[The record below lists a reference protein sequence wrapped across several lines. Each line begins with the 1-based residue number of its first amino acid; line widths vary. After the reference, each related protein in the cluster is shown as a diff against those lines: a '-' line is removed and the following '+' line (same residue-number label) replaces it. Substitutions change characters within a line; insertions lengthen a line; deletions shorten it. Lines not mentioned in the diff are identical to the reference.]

1 MRYLL
6 FFFILFNSCV
16 NNTDKQTIL
25 RGDIYGTTYSIVY
38 FSKVDL
44 PLKVKIDSI
53 FNSIDMSMSTYNS
66 NSLITKI
73 NNNKE
78 VLLDDHFK
86 YVFNTSKKI
95 YYETSGDFDPSIG
108 PLVNS
113 LDFGPKTNNI
123 STDSLMK
130 LVGLDKFKIFEN
142 KLRRPLN
149 SFLDFNAIAKG
160 YSVDVISEF
169 LLFNNV
175 ANFLVEVGGEIR
187 SSGMNLADD
196 RNWRVG
202 LDTPTFDG
210 SQNEIYKAFNL
221 IDKSMATSGV
231 YRKFKID
238 SLGNKYAHI
247 IDPKTGY
254 SSKTNILSITVIAD
268 SCIEADAYATAF
280 HLMTLDEI
288 NLFVQ
293 KNNKISV
300 FVIFKDNNN
309 KIQDLSLNNFPSIE
323 CILE

>member
-44 PLKVKIDSI
+44 QLKVKIDSI

-160 YSVDVISEF
+160 YSVDMISEF

-268 SCIEADAYATAF
+268 NCIEADAYATAL

-300 FVIFKDNNN
+300 FVIFKDENN
-309 KIQDLSLNNFPSIE
+309 KIQDLSLNNFPSI
-323 CILE
+323 

>member
-6 FFFILFNSCV
+6 FFFIFFNSCV
-16 NNTDKQTIL
+16 NNIDKQTIL

-44 PLKVKIDSI
+44 QLKVKIDSI

-66 NSLITKI
+66 KSLITKI

-113 LDFGPKTNNI
+113 LDFGPQTNNI

-130 LVGLDKFKIFEN
+130 LVGLDKFKIFQN
-142 KLRRPLN
+142 KLQRPLN

-160 YSVDVISEF
+160 YSVDMISEF
-169 LLFNNV
+169 LTFNNIT
-175 ANFLVEVGGEIR
+175 NFLVEVGGEIR
-187 SSGMNLADD
+187 SSGLNLADD

-210 SQNEIYKAFNL
+210 LQNEIYKAFNL

-268 SCIEADAYATAF
+268 NCIEADAYATAL

-293 KNNKISV
+293 ENDKISV
-300 FVIFKDNNN
+300 FIIFKDENN
-309 KIQDLSLNNFPSIE
+309 KIQDLSLNNFPSI
-323 CILE
+323 

>member
-6 FFFILFNSCV
+6 FFFIFFYSCV
-16 NNTDKQTIL
+16 NNIDKQTIL

-44 PLKVKIDSI
+44 QLKVKIDSI

-66 NSLITKI
+66 KSLITKI

-113 LDFGPKTNNI
+113 LDFGPQTNNI

-130 LVGLDKFKIFEN
+130 LVGLDKFKIFQN
-142 KLRRPLN
+142 KLQRPLN

-160 YSVDVISEF
+160 YSVDMISEF
-169 LLFNNV
+169 LTFNNIT
-175 ANFLVEVGGEIR
+175 NFLVEVGGEIR
-187 SSGMNLADD
+187 SSGLNLADD

-210 SQNEIYKAFNL
+210 LQNEIYKAFNL

-268 SCIEADAYATAF
+268 NCIEADAYATAL

-293 KNNKISV
+293 ENDKISV
-300 FVIFKDNNN
+300 FIIFKDENN
-309 KIQDLSLNNFPSIE
+309 KIQDLSLNNFPSI
-323 CILE
+323 

>member
-44 PLKVKIDSI
+44 QLKVKIDSI

-142 KLRRPLN
+142 KLHRPLN

-160 YSVDVISEF
+160 YSVDMISEF

-268 SCIEADAYATAF
+268 NCIEADAYATAL

-300 FVIFKDNNN
+300 FVIFKDENN
-309 KIQDLSLNNFPSIE
+309 KTQDLSLNNFPSI
-323 CILE
+323 

>member
-6 FFFILFNSCV
+6 FFFIFFYSCV
-16 NNTDKQTIL
+16 YNIDKKTIL

-44 PLKVKIDSI
+44 QLKVKIDSI

-66 NSLITKI
+66 KSLITKI

-113 LDFGPKTNNI
+113 LDFGPQTNNI

-130 LVGLDKFKIFEN
+130 LVGLDKFKIFQN
-142 KLRRPLN
+142 KLQRPLN

-160 YSVDVISEF
+160 YSVDMISEF
-169 LLFNNV
+169 LIFNNIT
-175 ANFLVEVGGEIR
+175 NFLVEVGGEIR
-187 SSGMNLADD
+187 SSGLNLADD

-210 SQNEIYKAFNL
+210 LQNEIYKAFNL

-268 SCIEADAYATAF
+268 NCIEADAYATAL

-293 KNNKISV
+293 ENDKISV
-300 FVIFKDNNN
+300 FIIFKDENN
-309 KIQDLSLNNFPSIE
+309 KIQDLSLNNFPSI
-323 CILE
+323 

>member
-6 FFFILFNSCV
+6 FFFIFFYSCV
-16 NNTDKQTIL
+16 NNIDKQTIL

-44 PLKVKIDSI
+44 QLKVKIDSI

-66 NSLITKI
+66 KSLITKI

-95 YYETSGDFDPSIG
+95 YYETGGDFDPSIG

-130 LVGLDKFKIFEN
+130 LVGLDKFKIFQN
-142 KLRRPLN
+142 KLQRPLN

-160 YSVDVISEF
+160 YSVDMISEF
-169 LLFNNV
+169 LTFNNIT
-175 ANFLVEVGGEIR
+175 NFLVEVGGEIR
-187 SSGMNLADD
+187 SSGLNLADD

-210 SQNEIYKAFNL
+210 LQNEIYKAFNL

-268 SCIEADAYATAF
+268 NCIEADAYATAL

-293 KNNKISV
+293 ENDKISV
-300 FVIFKDNNN
+300 FIIFKDENN
-309 KIQDLSLNNFPSIE
+309 KIQDLSLNNFPSI
-323 CILE
+323 

>member
-6 FFFILFNSCV
+6 FFFIFFYSCV
-16 NNTDKQTIL
+16 NNIDKQTIL

-44 PLKVKIDSI
+44 QLKVKIDSI

-66 NSLITKI
+66 NSLVTKI

-130 LVGLDKFKIFEN
+130 LVGLDKFKIFQN
-142 KLRRPLN
+142 KLQRPLN

-160 YSVDVISEF
+160 YSVDMISEF
-169 LLFNNV
+169 LTFNNIT
-175 ANFLVEVGGEIR
+175 NFLVEVGGEIR
-187 SSGMNLADD
+187 SSGLNLADD

-210 SQNEIYKAFNL
+210 LQNEIYKAFNL

-268 SCIEADAYATAF
+268 NCIEADAYATAL

-293 KNNKISV
+293 ENDKISV
-300 FVIFKDNNN
+300 FI
-309 KIQDLSLNNFPSIE
+309 LSLIH
-323 CILE
+323 I

>member
-6 FFFILFNSCV
+6 FFFIFFYSCV
-16 NNTDKQTIL
+16 NNIDKQTIL

-44 PLKVKIDSI
+44 QLKVKIDSI

-66 NSLITKI
+66 KSLITKI

-113 LDFGPKTNNI
+113 LDFGPQTNNI

-130 LVGLDKFKIFEN
+130 LVGLDKFKIFQN
-142 KLRRPLN
+142 KLQRPLN

-160 YSVDVISEF
+160 YSVDMISEF
-169 LLFNNV
+169 LIFNNIT
-175 ANFLVEVGGEIR
+175 NFLVEVGGEIR
-187 SSGMNLADD
+187 SSGLNLADD

-210 SQNEIYKAFNL
+210 LQNEIYKAFNL

-268 SCIEADAYATAF
+268 NCIEADAYATAL

-293 KNNKISV
+293 ENDKISV
-300 FVIFKDNNN
+300 FIIFKDENN
-309 KIQDLSLNNFPSIE
+309 KIQDLSLNNFPSI
-323 CILE
+323 

>member
-44 PLKVKIDSI
+44 QLKVKIDSI

-142 KLRRPLN
+142 KLLRPLN

-160 YSVDVISEF
+160 YSVDMISEF

-268 SCIEADAYATAF
+268 NCIEADAYATAL

-300 FVIFKDNNN
+300 FVIFKDENN
-309 KIQDLSLNNFPSIE
+309 KIQDLSLNNFPSI
-323 CILE
+323 

>member
-44 PLKVKIDSI
+44 ELKVKIDSI

-142 KLRRPLN
+142 KLHRPLN

-160 YSVDVISEF
+160 YSVDMISEF

-268 SCIEADAYATAF
+268 NCIEADAYATAL

-300 FVIFKDNNN
+300 FVIFKDENN
-309 KIQDLSLNNFPSIE
+309 KIQDLSLNNFPSI
-323 CILE
+323 

>member
-44 PLKVKIDSI
+44 QLKVKIDSI

-108 PLVNS
+108 PLVNA

-130 LVGLDKFKIFEN
+130 LVGLDKFKIFKN
-142 KLRRPLN
+142 KLHRPLN

-160 YSVDVISEF
+160 YSVDMISEF

-221 IDKSMATSGV
+221 INKSMATSGV

-268 SCIEADAYATAF
+268 NCIEADAYATAL

-300 FVIFKDNNN
+300 FIIFKDENN
-309 KIQDLSLNNFPSIE
+309 KIQDFSLNNFPSI
-323 CILE
+323 

>member
-44 PLKVKIDSI
+44 QLKVKIDSI

-160 YSVDVISEF
+160 YSVDMISEF

-300 FVIFKDNNN
+300 FVIFKDENN
-309 KIQDLSLNNFPSIE
+309 KTQDLSLNNFPSI
-323 CILE
+323 

>member
-6 FFFILFNSCV
+6 FFFIFFNSCV
-16 NNTDKQTIL
+16 NNIDKQTIL

-44 PLKVKIDSI
+44 QLKVKIDSI

-113 LDFGPKTNNI
+113 LDFGPQTNNI

-130 LVGLDKFKIFEN
+130 LVGLDKFKIFQN
-142 KLRRPLN
+142 KLQRPLN

-160 YSVDVISEF
+160 YSVDMISEF
-169 LLFNNV
+169 LTFNNIT
-175 ANFLVEVGGEIR
+175 NFLVEVGGEIR
-187 SSGMNLADD
+187 SSGLNLADD

-210 SQNEIYKAFNL
+210 LQNEIYKAFNL

-268 SCIEADAYATAF
+268 NCIEADAYATAL

-293 KNNKISV
+293 ENDKISV
-300 FVIFKDNNN
+300 FIIFKDENN
-309 KIQDLSLNNFPSIE
+309 KIQDLSLNNFPSI
-323 CILE
+323 

>member
-160 YSVDVISEF
+160 YSVDMISEF

-268 SCIEADAYATAF
+268 NCIEADAYATAL

-300 FVIFKDNNN
+300 FVIFKDDNN
-309 KIQDLSLNNFPSIE
+309 KIQDLSLNNFPSI
-323 CILE
+323 

>member
-44 PLKVKIDSI
+44 QLKVKIDSI

-160 YSVDVISEF
+160 YSVDMISEF

-268 SCIEADAYATAF
+268 SCIEADAYATAL

-300 FVIFKDNNN
+300 FVIFKDENN
-309 KIQDLSLNNFPSIE
+309 KIQDLSLNNFPSI
-323 CILE
+323 

>member
-6 FFFILFNSCV
+6 FFFIFFYSCV
-16 NNTDKQTIL
+16 NNIDKQTIL

-44 PLKVKIDSI
+44 QLKVKIDSI

-130 LVGLDKFKIFEN
+130 LVGLDKFKIFQN
-142 KLRRPLN
+142 KLQRPLN

-160 YSVDVISEF
+160 YSVDMISEF
-169 LLFNNV
+169 LTFNNIT
-175 ANFLVEVGGEIR
+175 NFLVEVGGEIR
-187 SSGMNLADD
+187 SSGLNLADD

-210 SQNEIYKAFNL
+210 LQNEIYKAFNL

-268 SCIEADAYATAF
+268 NCIEADAYATAL

-293 KNNKISV
+293 ENDKISV
-300 FVIFKDNNN
+300 FIIFKDENN
-309 KIQDLSLNNFPSIE
+309 KIQDLSLNNFPSI
-323 CILE
+323 

>member
-6 FFFILFNSCV
+6 FFFIFFNSCV
-16 NNTDKQTIL
+16 NNIDKQTIL

-44 PLKVKIDSI
+44 QLKVKIDSI

-66 NSLITKI
+66 KSLITKI

-95 YYETSGDFDPSIG
+95 YYETGGDFDPSIG

-130 LVGLDKFKIFEN
+130 LVGLDKFKIFQN
-142 KLRRPLN
+142 KLQRPLN

-160 YSVDVISEF
+160 YSVDMISEF
-169 LLFNNV
+169 LIFNNIT
-175 ANFLVEVGGEIR
+175 NFLVEVGGEIR
-187 SSGMNLADD
+187 SSGLNLADD

-210 SQNEIYKAFNL
+210 LQNEIYKAFNL

-268 SCIEADAYATAF
+268 NCIEADAYATAL

-293 KNNKISV
+293 ENDKISV
-300 FVIFKDNNN
+300 FIIFKDENN
-309 KIQDLSLNNFPSIE
+309 KIQDLSLNNFPSI
-323 CILE
+323 